1 MDCEITNLHKIFT
14 NLFNE
19 LICNNFN
26 NYEKEGETIIS
37 EIGLIDNPIIF
48 NYEFSKEIDYGF
60 IEYKRTLINYDIKKS
75 KLLRQIYWRISEFSN
90 YTGIHLVNKQK
101 EFQEIYD
108 KINKDIC
115 NYNINYN
122 LCYYIIGL
130 ENSGIYSNIN
140 INELLNSLNIIK
152 KIICD
157 TNIKCE
163 HMFLFNKK
171 YNSYILLLK
180 LYIENIN
187 YLEWCIF

>member
-1 MDCEITNLHKIFT
+1 MDYEITNLHEIFT
-14 NLFNE
+14 NLFNK

-26 NYEKEGETIIS
+26 NNYEKEGESIIS

-48 NYEFSKEIDYGF
+48 NYEFDKEIDYGF
-60 IEYKRTLINYDIKKS
+60 IEYKRTLINHDIKKS

-90 YTGIHLVNKQK
+90 YAGKSIVNNST
-101 EFQEIYD
+101 EFQKLYD
-108 KINKDIC
+108 KINEETYD
-115 NYNINYN
+115 YN

-140 INELLNSLNIIK
+140 TNELLNSLNIIK
-152 KIICD
+152 KTICD
-157 TNIKCE
+157 TNINCK

-171 YNSYILLLK
+171 YNSYILLVK